1 MFAHLRTLRLAAWL
15 GWQLETNWASP
26 WLFALYMLVKPVCGS
41 LMLVCMFYA
50 ADQAA
55 RAGAVPGIG
64 RAGIAPEFLPYMY
77 VSNACYGLVGTVMF
91 GLSYAVVRD
100 REHYRM
106 MKYVYIS
113 PAHFQ
118 TYVLGRGAARGAE
131 GTIGGVLNI
140 TVGLI
145 LFAQVRAAVGIDVP
159 WLFLYLLVGGMMLWA
174 CGMLLAAACLNMSR
188 NGMFLSEGI
197 AGLVYLLIGALMLWA
212 CGMILAA
219 ACLNMSR
226 NGMFLSEGIA
236 GVVYLLSGVV
246 FPLKALPEWI
256 QAIGHSLPTTYWLEG
271 MRRALM
277 GPVPEKLRG
286 PLSDWSNAQL
296 ALTLCATTAVLVL
309 AAQLFWR
316 WSERRA
322 WRNGKLEE
330 NAGV

>member
-1 MFAHLRTLRLAAWL
+1 MLAHLRTLRLAAWL

-41 LMLVCMFYA
+41 LMLVGMFFA
-50 ADQAA
+50 ADQAV
-55 RAGAVPGIG
+55 RAGAVPGVG

-106 MKYVYIS
+106 LKYVYIS
-113 PAHFQ
+113 PASFQ
-118 TYVLGRGAARGAE
+118 TYFLGRGAARGAE
-131 GTIGGVLNI
+131 GTVGGLLNI

-145 LFAQVRAAVGIDVP
+145 LFAQIRAAVGIDVL
-159 WLFLYLLVGGMMLWA
+159 WLLVFLLIGGAMLWA

-197 AGLVYLLIGALMLWA
+197 AGLVYLL
-212 CGMILAA
+212 
-219 ACLNMSR
+219 
-226 NGMFLSEGIA
+226 
-236 GVVYLLSGVV
+236 SGVV
-246 FPLKALPEWI
+246 FPLRALPEWVQPI
-256 QAIGHSLPTTYWLEG
+256 SLSLPTTYWLEG

-286 PLSDWSNAQL
+286 PLSDWSNAEL
-296 ALTLCATTAVLVL
+296 ALMLLATTAVLVV
-309 AAQLFWR
+309 AAQVFWR

-322 WRNGKLEE
+322 WRLGKLEE

>member
-1 MFAHLRTLRLAAWL
+1 MLSHLRTLRLAAWL

-41 LMLVCMFYA
+41 LMLVGMFYA
-50 ADQAA
+50 VNKAA
-55 RAGAVPGIG
+55 QDGLIG
-64 RAGIAPEFLPYMY
+64 GVGRGGIAPEFLPFMY

-106 MKYVYIS
+106 LKYVYIS

-118 TYVLGRGAARGAE
+118 TYFVGRGASRALE
-131 GTIGGVLNI
+131 GVIGGVLNI

-145 LFAQVRAAVGIDVP
+145 LFHQVRAAVGIDVP
-159 WLFLYLLVGGMMLWA
+159 WLLAYLLVGGVMLWA

-188 NGMFLSEGI
+188 NGMFLSEGV
-197 AGLVYLLIGALMLWA
+197 AGL
-212 CGMILAA
+212 
-219 ACLNMSR
+219 
-226 NGMFLSEGIA
+226 
-236 GVVYLLSGVV
+236 VYLLSGVV
-246 FPLKALPEWI
+246 FPLGALPEWVRPI
-256 QAIGHSLPTTYWLEG
+256 SLSLPTTYWLEG

-277 GPVPEKLRG
+277 GPVPDRLRG
-286 PLSDWSNAQL
+286 PLSDWTNAEL
-296 ALTLCATTAVLVL
+296 AGVLCVTTMVLVV
-309 AAQLFWR
+309 AVQLFWQ

-322 WRNGKLEE
+322 WKLGKLEE

>member
-1 MFAHLRTLRLAAWL
+1 MLDHLRTLRLSAWL

-26 WLFALYMLVKPVCGS
+26 WLFAVYMLIKPVCGS

-50 ADQAA
+50 ARSATGG
-55 RAGAVPGIG
+55 RVP
-64 RAGIAPEFLPYMY
+64 AEFLPYLY

-106 MKYVYIS
+106 LKYVYIS

-118 TYVLGRGAARGAE
+118 TYFLGRGAARGLE
-131 GTIGGVLNI
+131 GTVGGLLNVG
-140 TVGLI
+140 VGLF
-145 LFAQVRAAVGIDVP
+145 LFSELRASVNVDVP
-159 WLFLYLLVGGMMLWA
+159 WL
-174 CGMLLAAACLNMSR
+174 
-188 NGMFLSEGI
+188 
-197 AGLVYLLIGALMLWA
+197 LVYMLIGSVMLWA

-236 GVVYLLSGVV
+236 GIAYLLSGVV
-246 FPLKALPEWI
+246 FPLKALPDWVQPI
-256 QAIGHSLPTTYWLEG
+256 SLSLPTTYWLEG
-271 MRRALM
+271 MRRSLM
-277 GPVPEKLRG
+277 GPPPATLSG
-286 PLSDWSNAQL
+286 PLSDWSNGTL
-296 ALTLCATTAVLVL
+296 ALMLLATTAGLVV
-309 AAQLFWR
+309 AAQLFWN

-322 WRNGKLEE
+322 WRNGKFEE

>member
-1 MFAHLRTLRLAAWL
+1 MLAHLRTLRLAAWL

-26 WLFALYMLVKPVCGS
+26 WLFTLYMVVKPVCGS

-50 ADQAA
+50 ARHATGG
-55 RAGAVPGIG
+55 RVP
-64 RAGIAPEFLPYMY
+64 AEFLPYVY

-106 MKYVYIS
+106 LKYVYIS

-118 TYVLGRGAARGAE
+118 TYFLGRGAARGLE
-131 GTIGGVLNI
+131 GTIGGVLNVAVGLALFAEVRA
-140 TVGLI
+140 TVG
-145 LFAQVRAAVGIDVP
+145 VDVP
-159 WLFLYLLVGGMMLWA
+159 WL
-174 CGMLLAAACLNMSR
+174 
-188 NGMFLSEGI
+188 
-197 AGLVYLLIGALMLWA
+197 LVYLLIGGVMLWA

-236 GVVYLLSGVV
+236 GIAYLLSGVV
-246 FPLKALPEWI
+246 FPLKALPAWVQPI
-256 QAIGHSLPTTYWLEG
+256 SLSLPTTYWLEG
-271 MRRALM
+271 MRRSLL
-277 GPVPEKLRG
+277 GPLPEQLRG
-286 PLSDWSNAQL
+286 PLADWTNGEL
-296 ALTLCATTAVLVL
+296 ALMLLATTAGLVVF
-309 AAQLFWR
+309 AQWFWR

-322 WRNGKLEE
+322 WRLGKLEE

>member
-1 MFAHLRTLRLAAWL
+1 MLAHLRTLRLAAWL

-26 WLFALYMLVKPVCGS
+26 GLFAVYMLIKPVCGS
-41 LMLVCMFYA
+41 LMLVFMFYA
-50 ADQAA
+50 ARTAT
-55 RAGAVPGIG
+55 AGRVP
-64 RAGIAPEFLPYMY
+64 AEFLPYLY
-77 VSNACYGLVGTVMF
+77 ISNACFGLVSTVMF

-106 MKYVYIS
+106 LKYVYIS

-118 TYVLGRGAARGAE
+118 TYFLGRGAARGLE

-140 TVGLI
+140 SVGLM
-145 LFAQVRAAVGIDVP
+145 LFSGLRDSVGIDVP
-159 WLFLYLLVGGMMLWA
+159 WLLV
-174 CGMLLAAACLNMSR
+174 
-188 NGMFLSEGI
+188 F
-197 AGLVYLLIGALMLWA
+197 LLIGCAMLWA

-236 GVVYLLSGVV
+236 GVVYLLSGVL
-246 FPLKALPEWI
+246 FPLSVLPEWVQRI
-256 QAIGHSLPTTYWLEG
+256 SLSLPTTYWLEG
-271 MRRALM
+271 MRRALI
-277 GPVPEKLRG
+277 GPMPEKFRG
-286 PLSDWSNAQL
+286 PLAESSNGEL
-296 ALTLCATTAVLVL
+296 ASLLLLTTIVLVIL
-309 AAQLFWR
+309 AQLFWR

>member
-1 MFAHLRTLRLAAWL
+1 MLAHLRTLRLAAWL

-55 RAGAVPGIG
+55 KAGAVPAIG

-77 VSNACYGLVGTVMF
+77 VSNACYGLVGSVMF

-106 MKYVYIS
+106 LKYIYIS
-113 PAHFQ
+113 PANFQ
-118 TYVLGRGAARGAE
+118 SYFLGRGAARGAE
-131 GTIGGVLNI
+131 GILGGVLNI
-140 TVGLI
+140 IVGLT
-145 LFAQVRAAVGIDVP
+145 LFAQLRAAVGAESINVP
-159 WLFLYLLVGGMMLWA
+159 WL
-174 CGMLLAAACLNMSR
+174 
-188 NGMFLSEGI
+188 
-197 AGLVYLLIGALMLWA
+197 LVYLALGSLMLWA

-226 NGMFLSEGIA
+226 NGMFLSEGVA
-236 GVVYLLSGVV
+236 GIVYLLSGVV
-246 FPLKALPEWI
+246 FPLRALPEWVQPI
-256 QAIGHSLPTTYWLEG
+256 SLVLPTTYWLEG

-277 GPVPEKLRG
+277 GDVPERLRG
-286 PLSDWSNAQL
+286 PLSGWSHAHL
-296 ALTLCATTAVLVL
+296 ALLLLATTTVLVV

-316 WSERRA
+316 WSEARA
-322 WRNGKLEE
+322 WRMGKLEE

>member
-1 MFAHLRTLRLAAWL
+1 MREGEPARLLYREYGEPGWRFVAPGAAYHSFMLAHLRTLRLAAWL

-41 LMLVCMFYA
+41 LMLVGMFFA
-50 ADQAA
+50 ADQAV
-55 RAGAVPGIG
+55 RAGAVPGVG

-106 MKYVYIS
+106 LKYVYIS
-113 PAHFQ
+113 PASFQ
-118 TYVLGRGAARGAE
+118 TYFLGRGAARGAE
-131 GTIGGVLNI
+131 GTVGGLLNI

-145 LFAQVRAAVGIDVP
+145 LFAQIRAAVGIDVL
-159 WLFLYLLVGGMMLWA
+159 WLLVFLLIGGAMLWA

-197 AGLVYLLIGALMLWA
+197 AGLVYLL
-212 CGMILAA
+212 
-219 ACLNMSR
+219 
-226 NGMFLSEGIA
+226 
-236 GVVYLLSGVV
+236 SGVV
-246 FPLKALPEWI
+246 FPLRALPEWVQPI
-256 QAIGHSLPTTYWLEG
+256 SLSLPTTYWLEG

-286 PLSDWSNAQL
+286 PLSDWSNAEL
-296 ALTLCATTAVLVL
+296 ALMLLATTAVLVV
-309 AAQLFWR
+309 AAQVFWR

-322 WRNGKLEE
+322 WRLGKLEE

>member
-1 MFAHLRTLRLAAWL
+1 MLAHLRTLRLAAWL

-41 LMLVCMFYA
+41 LMLVCMFLA

-55 RAGAVPGIG
+55 KAGAVPAVG

-77 VSNACYGLVGTVMF
+77 VSNACYGLVGSVMF

-106 MKYVYIS
+106 LKYIYIS

-118 TYVLGRGAARGAE
+118 TYFLGRGAARASE
-131 GTIGGVLNI
+131 GTLGGVLNMV
-140 TVGLI
+140 VGFV
-145 LFAQVRAAVGIDVP
+145 LFSQVRAAVDAESLNVP
-159 WLFLYLLVGGMMLWA
+159 WL
-174 CGMLLAAACLNMSR
+174 
-188 NGMFLSEGI
+188 
-197 AGLVYLLIGALMLWA
+197 LVYLVIGCVLLWA

-226 NGMFLSEGIA
+226 NGMFLSEGVA
-236 GVVYLLSGVV
+236 GLVYLLSGVV
-246 FPLKALPEWI
+246 FPLRALPEWVQPI
-256 QAIGHSLPTTYWLEG
+256 SLALPTTYWLEG

-277 GPVPEKLRG
+277 GPVPERLRG
-286 PLSDWSNAQL
+286 PLSDWSHAQL
-296 ALTLCATTAVLVL
+296 ALVLFATTAALVV

-316 WSERRA
+316 WSEARA
-322 WRNGKLEE
+322 WRLGKLEE

>member
-1 MFAHLRTLRLAAWL
+1 MRNGQFGCRGESGPGAYHFSMLAHLRTLRLAAWL

-26 WLFALYMLVKPVCGS
+26 WLFAIYMLIKPVCGS

-50 ADQAA
+50 ARHATG
-55 RAGAVPGIG
+55 RVPI
-64 RAGIAPEFLPYMY
+64 EFLPYLY
-77 VSNACYGLVGTVMF
+77 ISNACFGLVGTMMF

-106 MKYVYIS
+106 LKYVYIS

-118 TYVLGRGAARGAE
+118 TYFLGRGAARGLE
-131 GTIGGVLNI
+131 GTIGGVINI
-140 TVGLI
+140 AVGLF
-145 LFAQVRAAVGIDVP
+145 LFADLRGSIRVDLA
-159 WLFLYLLVGGMMLWA
+159 WLA
-174 CGMLLAAACLNMSR
+174 
-188 NGMFLSEGI
+188 
-197 AGLVYLLIGALMLWA
+197 VYLLIGALMLWA

-256 QAIGHSLPTTYWLEG
+256 QVIGLSLPTTYWLEG

-277 GPVPEKLRG
+277 GTHDDPASVPELLRG
-286 PLSDWSNAQL
+286 PLWEWSNADL
-296 ALTLCATTAVLVL
+296 ALMLLGTTVALVVV
-309 AAQLFWR
+309 AQLFWR

>member
-1 MFAHLRTLRLAAWL
+1 MLGHLRTLRLAAWL

-50 ADQAA
+50 ARHAT
-55 RAGAVPGIG
+55 AGRVP
-64 RAGIAPEFLPYMY
+64 AEFMPYLY
-77 VSNACYGLVGTVMF
+77 VSNACYGLVGMVMF

-106 MKYVYIS
+106 LKYVYIS

-118 TYVLGRGAARGAE
+118 TYFLGRGAARGLE
-131 GTIGGVLNI
+131 GTVGGVLNI
-140 TVGLI
+140 AVGLF
-145 LFAQVRAAVGIDVP
+145 LFSELRDSVGVEAG
-159 WLFLYLLVGGMMLWA
+159 WLV
-174 CGMLLAAACLNMSR
+174 
-188 NGMFLSEGI
+188 
-197 AGLVYLLIGALMLWA
+197 VYLLIGSLMLWA

-219 ACLNMSR
+219 ACLNLSR

-246 FPLKALPEWI
+246 FPLAALPGWVQPI
-256 QAIGHSLPTTYWLEG
+256 SLALPTTYWLEG

-277 GPVPEKLRG
+277 GPMPEQLRG
-286 PLSDWSNAQL
+286 PLSDWSNGGL
-296 ALTLCATTAVLVL
+296 ALMLLATTAVLV
-309 AAQLFWR
+309 AFAQLFWR

-322 WRNGKLEE
+322 WRLGKLEE